1 MTGAGT
7 TFFRNHARRHWRPLP
22 GFTLSLGFT
31 IAWMSLLVLIPL
43 SMIAVKSATLTWA
56 EFCAVVTSPRALAS
70 YGLSFGG
77 ALLAAIINLVFGSLT
92 AWVLVRYRFFG
103 RRFVDSLIDLPFA
116 IPTAV
121 AGIALTAVWGPNG
134 TIGRLLA
141 EAGIQAAYSRAG
153 VIIAMV
159 FVGLPFVVRTLQPVL
174 ENLDPGIEEA
184 AVTLGAG
191 RLRIFCRVLFPSMV
205 PALVTGFALSFARA
219 LGEYGSIVFISG
231 NMPLKT
237 EITPLLIMA
246 QLEQF
251 NYKGAVSLAAVMLVS
266 SFLILFAVNGLQWRQ
281 ERRQKE
287 IMKEVPK
294 TALMER
300 SL

>member
-1 MTGAGT
+1 MTESAT
-7 TFFRNHARRHWRPLP
+7 TFFRHRARRHWRPLP
-22 GFTLSLGFT
+22 GFGLSLGFT
-31 IAWMSLLVLIPL
+31 IAWMSLLILIPL
-43 SMIAVKSATLTWA
+43 SMIAVKSASLSWS
-56 EFCAVVTSPRALAS
+56 EFSAVITSPRALAS

-77 ALLAAIINLVFGSLT
+77 ALMAAIINLVFGTLT

-134 TIGRLLA
+134 TIGKLLA
-141 EAGIQAAYSRAG
+141 EAGIQAAYTRAG

-191 RLRIFCRVLFPSMV
+191 RLRIFCRVLFPAMV
-205 PALVTGFALSFARA
+205 PALATGFALSFARA

-281 ERRQKE
+281 ERRQKK

-300 SL
+300 TL